1 MPLTFLLTIR
11 RRLVDVILGDA
22 GGVAAAPEVVQA
34 RQLLTAIDR
43 GGVPLHPAKVNAI
56 ARGLGLEVS
65 SKAPMDET
73 IERIR
78 QALQRAG
85 A

>member
-1 MPLTFLLTIR
+1 MPLTFFLTIR

-22 GGVAAAPEVVQA
+22 GGLVAAPEVIQA
-34 RQLLTAIDR
+34 RQLLAAIDR

-65 SKAPMDET
+65 SKAPMDQT

>member
-1 MPLTFLLTIR
+1 MTFFLTIR
-11 RRLVDVILGDA
+11 RRLVDVILGD
-22 GGVAAAPEVVQA
+22 GGGLSAAPEVIRA
-34 RQLLTAIDR
+34 RQLLIAIDR

-65 SKAPMDET
+65 SKAPMDQT

>member
-1 MPLTFLLTIR
+1 MPLTFFLTIR

-22 GGVAAAPEVVQA
+22 GGLAAAPEVIQA
-34 RQLLTAIDR
+34 RKLLAAIDR
-43 GGVPLHPAKVNAI
+43 GGVPLNPAKVNAI

-65 SKAPMDET
+65 SKAPMDQT

>member
-1 MPLTFLLTIR
+1 MTFFLTIR

-22 GGVAAAPEVVQA
+22 GGLSAAPEVIQA
-34 RQLLTAIDR
+34 RQLLAAIDR

-65 SKAPMDET
+65 SKAPMDQT